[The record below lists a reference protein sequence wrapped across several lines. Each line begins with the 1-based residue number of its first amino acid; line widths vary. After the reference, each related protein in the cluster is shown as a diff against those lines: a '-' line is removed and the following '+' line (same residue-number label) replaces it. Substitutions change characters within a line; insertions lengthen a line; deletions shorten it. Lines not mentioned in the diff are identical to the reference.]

1 MNVAAFF
8 QNKIIAEGILN
19 LALQSMVVLFLGTVL
34 VKLVKSKSAPFRSAL
49 LLMIMTAGLLL
60 PLLTFAARSLQ
71 IASIKTSLPAAWTA
85 GAQAPPFVEIGAEPS
100 TIPGNLAANETGPRT
115 ETRRSTTGSFLSMF
129 SPLTPGRVVNILGII
144 WIGGF
149 LFQLLRILFQNLS
162 LSRFRRALLEVEDQH
177 ILGIKKR
184 VLSKFPGMSMPG
196 LYLSPAVSSPIALGI
211 RRPIIVVPFHLY
223 HTLSER
229 EWKSILFHE
238 MSHLYHKDQVVLLLQ
253 RLVLAVYWWN
263 PLVYVISRDFSRAR
277 EEVSDNY
284 AIREDSPGRYAGCL
298 ISLAEKSSLVSR
310 LPAAIGM
317 ATPFILLEDRIKQI
331 LSKER
336 IMKQK
341 LSRSI
346 SVMFLTGAF
355 LLPAILIN
363 HNYVFAEGDKIVP
376 LPGVEYAVASAVA
389 DDELYISEKNKVLV
403 YSLETFKLKS
413 EIKIEGPVKPFSNYI
428 IQNSRAYPFHWF
440 TTGKEFIPRK
450 VTWYA
455 DPYRMFDVIPMTKN
469 SFLGL
474 KKQTAGL
481 WTVCLLNSKFET
493 IKEIYKAPAD
503 ISVVLK
509 NNKVYSGPFGYDQFK
524 MQKHNFRYD
533 QFKMLKHYM
542 GVYYYDNKIFIADS
556 MKGFFIDVYKP
567 DGTHLYSIKKD
578 IKKIKV
584 TDTFKQKVENYVK
597 TKDPQIW
604 KIIEKYAVYYDYFPH
619 FNSITFDDNK
629 IYVTTFKEKGGKHEI
644 IVLDLKGNILKKV
657 FVPFK
662 SFRLF
667 TDIPPLSIP
676 TLNYGLK
683 DNRLYQVLPK
693 PSGDGYELH
702 VTAIK

>member
-1 MNVAAFF
+1 MNIAAFL
-8 QNKIIAEGILN
+8 QNKMIAEGFLN

-34 VKLVKSKSAPFRSAL
+34 VRVVKSKSAPFRSAL
-49 LLMIMTAGLLL
+49 LLMTMTAGLLL
-60 PLLTFAARSLQ
+60 PLFNSFARSLQ

-85 GAQAPPFVEIGAEPS
+85 GAQVPPFVEIGAESS
-100 TIPGNLAANETGPRT
+100 TIPGNLAPNETGSQT
-115 ETRRSTTGSFLSMF
+115 GTRRSTTGSFLSMF
-129 SPLTPGRVVNILGII
+129 SPLTPGKVVNILGII

-162 LSRFRRALLEVEDQH
+162 LKRFRRALLEVEDQH

-223 HTLSER
+223 HTLSEM

-238 MSHLYHKDQVVLLLQ
+238 MSHLYHKDQAVLLLQ

-263 PLVYVISRDFSRAR
+263 PLVYVISRDFTRAR

-284 AIREDSPGRYAGCL
+284 AIQEDSPGQYAGCL
-298 ISLAEKSSLVSR
+298 ISLAEKTSLVTR

-336 IMKQK
+336 IMKQT
-341 LSRSI
+341 LSKTISI
-346 SVMFLTGAF
+346 VFLTGAF

-363 HNYVFAEGDKIVP
+363 HNYVFAEGDKVVP
-376 LPGVEYAVASAVA
+376 LPEVKYAIASGVA
-389 DDELYISEKNKVLV
+389 DDELYISEENKVLV

-413 EIKIEGPVKPFSNYI
+413 EIKTQDCVKPFSNYI
-428 IQNSRAYPFHWF
+428 IQNSRAYAFHWF
-440 TTGKEFIPRK
+440 TTDKEFIPRK
-450 VTWYA
+450 VTWYG
-455 DPYRMFDVIPMTKN
+455 DPYRMYDVIPMTKN

-481 WTVCLLNSKFET
+481 WRVCLLNSKFET
-493 IKEIYKAPAD
+493 VKEIYKAPAD
-503 ISVVLK
+503 ISLVI
-509 NNKVYSGPFGYDQFK
+509 NNKAYSGHGQD
-524 MQKHNFRYD
+524 D

-556 MKGFFIDVYKP
+556 KKGFFIDVYKP

-584 TDTFKQKVENYVK
+584 TDAFKQKVENYVK
-597 TKDPQIW
+597 TKDPQLW

-619 FNSITFDDNK
+619 FNSITFGDNK

-644 IVLDLKGNILKKV
+644 IILDLKGNILEKV

-667 TDIPPLSIP
+667 TEIPPYTIP

-683 DNRLYQVLPK
+683 DNKLYEVLPN
-693 PSGDGYELH
+693 PSGDGFELH

>member
-1 MNVAAFF
+1 MNIAAFL
-8 QNKIIAEGILN
+8 QSKMIAEGVLN
-19 LALQSMVVLFLGTVL
+19 LALQSMVVMFLGTVL
-34 VKLVKSKSAPFRSAL
+34 VRVVKSKSAPFRSRL
-49 LLMIMTAGLLL
+49 LLMTMTAGLLL
-60 PLLTFAARSLQ
+60 PLFNSAARSLQ
-71 IASIKTSLPAAWTA
+71 IALIKTSLPAAWTA
-85 GAQAPPFVEIGAEPS
+85 GAQVPPFVEIGTEPS
-100 TIPGNLAANETGPRT
+100 TIPGNPAANETGPRT
-115 ETRRSTTGSFLSMF
+115 GTRRSTTGSFLSMF

-184 VLSKFPGMSMPG
+184 VLSKFPGMRMPG
-196 LYLSPAVSSPIALGI
+196 LCLSPAVSSPIALGI

-238 MSHLYHKDQVVLLLQ
+238 MSHLYHKDQAVLLFQ

-263 PLVYVISRDFSRAR
+263 PLVYVISRDFTRAR

-284 AIREDSPGRYAGCL
+284 AIQEESPGRYAGCL
-298 ISLAEKSSLVSR
+298 ISLAEKTSLVSR

-336 IMKQK
+336 IMKHK

-363 HNYVFAEGDKIVP
+363 HNYVFAEGDKVVP
-376 LPGVEYAVASAVA
+376 LPEVKHAVASAVA

-413 EIKIEGPVKPFSNYI
+413 EIKTEGCVKPFSNYI
-428 IQNSRAYPFHWF
+428 IQNTRAYPFHWF
-440 TTGKEFIPRK
+440 TTDKEFIPRK
-450 VTWYA
+450 VPWYEM
-455 DPYRMFDVIPMTKN
+455 PYRMFDVIPMTKN

-474 KKQTAGL
+474 KKPGGL
-481 WTVCLLNSKFET
+481 WRVCLLNSKFET
-493 IKEIYKAPAD
+493 VKEIYKTDAD
-503 ISVVLK
+503 ISIVI
-509 NNKVYSGPFGYDQFK
+509 NNKAYSGQYNQ
-524 MQKHNFRYD
+524 Y
-533 QFKMLKHYM
+533 KMLKHYM

-556 MKGFFIDVYKP
+556 KKGFFIDVYKP
-567 DGTHLYSIKKD
+567 DGTHLYSIKKG

-584 TDTFKQKVENYVK
+584 TDAFKQKVENYVK
-597 TKDPQIW
+597 TKDPQLW

-619 FNSITFDDNK
+619 FNSITFGDNK

-667 TDIPPLSIP
+667 TEIPPLTIP

>member
-1 MNVAAFF
+1 MNIAAFL
-8 QNKIIAEGILN
+8 QNKMIAEGVLN
-19 LALQSMVVLFLGTVL
+19 LAFQSMVVLFLGIVL

-49 LLMIMTAGLLL
+49 LLMTMTAGLLL
-60 PLLTFAARSLQ
+60 PLLTLAARSLQ
-71 IASIKTSLPAAWTA
+71 IAPAKTSLPTPWTV
-85 GAQAPPFVEIGAEPS
+85 GAQVPPFVEIEAEPS
-100 TIPGNLAANETGPRT
+100 TIPGNPAANETGPRT
-115 ETRRSTTGSFLSMF
+115 GTRRSTTGSFLSMF
-129 SPLTPGRVVNILGII
+129 FPLNPGKVVNILGII
-144 WIGGF
+144 WIAGF

-184 VLSKFPGMSMPG
+184 VLSKFPGMPMPG

-211 RRPIIVVPFHLY
+211 RRPIIVVPLHLY
-223 HTLSER
+223 HTLSEM

-238 MSHLYHKDQVVLLLQ
+238 MSHLYHKDQAVLLLQ

-263 PLVYVISRDFSRAR
+263 PMVYVISRDFSRTR

-284 AIREDSPGRYAGCL
+284 AIQEDSPGRYAGCL
-298 ISLAEKSSLVSR
+298 ISLVEKTSLVSR

-317 ATPFILLEDRIKQI
+317 AAPFILLEDRIKQI

-336 IMKQK
+336 IMKQT
-341 LSRSI
+341 LSKSI
-346 SVMFLTGAF
+346 SIVFLTGAF

-363 HNYVFAEGDKIVP
+363 HNYVFAEGDKVVP
-376 LPGVEYAVASAVA
+376 LPEVKYAVASGVA
-389 DDELYISEKNKVLV
+389 DNELYISEKDKVLV

-413 EIKIEGPVKPFSNYI
+413 EIKTEGKVKPFSNYI
-428 IQNSRAYPFHWF
+428 IQNSRAVPFHWF
-440 TTGKEFIPRK
+440 TTDKEFIPRK
-450 VTWYA
+450 VTWYG

-474 KKQTAGL
+474 KKPGGL
-481 WTVCLLNSKFET
+481 WRVCLLNSKFET
-493 IKEIYKAPAD
+493 VKEIYHTRGD
-503 ISVVLK
+503 TSIVM
-509 NNKVYSGPFGYDQFK
+509 NNKVCDGAY
-524 MQKHNFRYD
+524 
-533 QFKMLKHYM
+533 KMLKHYV

-556 MKGFFIDVYKP
+556 SKGFFIDVYKP

-584 TDTFKQKVENYVK
+584 TDAFKQKVENYVK
-597 TKDPQIW
+597 TKDPQLW
-604 KIIEKYAVYYDYFPH
+604 KIIEEWTVYYEYFPH
-619 FNSITFDDNK
+619 FNSITFGDNK

-667 TDIPPLSIP
+667 TEIPPHVIP

-683 DNRLYQVLPK
+683 GNRLYEVLPK